1 MAARSAR
8 KEGLM
13 LRTTRFVVA
22 LLTVLVLGVSAC
34 AEQQPAEPGR
44 GSGSAGAGFPVT
56 VEAANGPVSIA
67 SRPERIVSLSATATE
82 MLFAI
87 GAGPQVVAA
96 DDNSNHPTDAPTTE
110 LSAYEPNVEAIAEHD
125 PDLVVISD
133 DIDDL
138 VAALDALV
146 IPVLMQ
152 PAAVSLSETY
162 EQIAE
167 LGDATGHATQA
178 ADLSE
183 RIRADLEAIAASVA
197 QLEEPPTYYHE
208 LDPTFFTATSN
219 TFIGQIY
226 SLLGLRNIADPA
238 DEDGSGYPQL
248 SAEYIVKADPDLI
261 FLADTKCCGESA
273 KTVAERPGWDRIAA
287 VEGGSVVEL
296 DDDVASRW
304 GPRIVDLLQAA
315 ASAVR
320 GLEGD

>member
-1 MAARSAR
+1 
-8 KEGLM
+8 M
-13 LRTTRFVVA
+13 LRPTRFVVA
-22 LLTVLVLGVSAC
+22 LLTALALVVSAC

-87 GAGPQVVAA
+87 GAGPQVVAV
-96 DDNSNHPTDAPTTE
+96 DDTSNYPPEAPTTD

-133 DIDDL
+133 DIDEL
-138 VAALDALV
+138 VTALDALE

-152 PAAVSLSETY
+152 PAAVSLEDTY
-162 EQIAE
+162 EQIGE
-167 LGDATGHATQA
+167 LGGATGLATQA
-178 ADLSE
+178 AEESE
-183 RIRADLEAIAASVA
+183 KIRTELEAIAASVP

-208 LDPTFFTATSN
+208 LDPTFFTATSE

-248 SAEYIVKADPDLI
+248 SAEFIVKADPDLI

-273 KTVAERPGWDRIAA
+273 KTVAERPGWDHIAA

-304 GPRIVDLLQAA
+304 GPRIVDLLEVA

-320 GLEGD
+320 GLEAG